1 MSRSRFAGPLLA
13 FATLALA
20 GAAPAEL
27 PPDPALADAPPST
40 AASDFERM
48 LDELGRKEA
57 ALVQEQGG
65 IDPELE
71 LIRVRTVARGRAYYR
86 LVRAGLLPVGG
97 GFDALVD
104 HAAKVERTRQALERD
119 LAKEKALLHRQAQL
133 SEKLGRLRAE
143 RAPLEV
149 QREAMLH
156 ARTMIVEAEERRR
169 AFDRAFASSGRPSDH
184 VAIYGAEVGPMDS
197 DPRLGFAALRGRLP
211 MPIAGRAEVRR
222 VSYLGGPGLELEAPG
237 GASVRSVAAGRV
249 VFSDRNEGY
258 GLAVILDHGDDYFSI
273 YGQLGAT
280 DAVVGATIAAGARV
294 GVVASQGGRGTLYF
308 ELRHEGAT
316 IDPGPFLGL

>member
-1 MSRSRFAGPLLA
+1 
-13 FATLALA
+13 
-20 GAAPAEL
+20 
-27 PPDPALADAPPST
+27 
-40 AASDFERM
+40 
-48 LDELGRKEA
+48 
-57 ALVQEQGG
+57 
-65 IDPELE
+65 
-71 LIRVRTVARGRAYYR
+71 
-86 LVRAGLLPVGG
+86 
-97 GFDALVD
+97 
-104 HAAKVERTRQALERD
+104 
-119 LAKEKALLHRQAQL
+119 
-133 SEKLGRLRAE
+133 
-143 RAPLEV
+143 
-149 QREAMLH
+149 
-156 ARTMIVEAEERRR
+156 
-169 AFDRAFASSGRPSDH
+169 
-184 VAIYGAEVGPMDS
+184 
-197 DPRLGFAALRGRLP
+197 